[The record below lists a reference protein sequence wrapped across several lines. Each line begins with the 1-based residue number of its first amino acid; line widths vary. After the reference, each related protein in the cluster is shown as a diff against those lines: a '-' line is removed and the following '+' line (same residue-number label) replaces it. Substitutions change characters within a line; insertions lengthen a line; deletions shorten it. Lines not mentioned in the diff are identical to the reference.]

1 MIIPCIDIMGGK
13 VVQLIQGEK
22 KMLELNS
29 YEELVN
35 KFRGFEI
42 QVIDLDAAKNE
53 GSNLPLIK
61 KICKKI
67 PCRVGGGI
75 RDIKKSKELIA
86 AGAKK
91 VIIGTRAF
99 KEGIVNKNFLEQM
112 RNEIGID
119 RIIIAIDSKKGNIVT
134 EGWREDTGISAFSV
148 IKQLEPYCSEFLY
161 TYVDKEGMM
170 EGTNLSVFEK
180 LRSLTTKELTAA
192 GGITSLREIEKLER
206 LRINSALGMALYMGK
221 LKLEDLE
228 KFKRA

>member
-13 VVQLIQGEK
+13 VVQLIQGER